1 MGKRILLTAEHSYI
15 GCSLKKYLSSHWEEY
30 EVDCISQRDPV
41 WKETDFSTYD
51 VVVDV
56 TGIAHVDN
64 GSMDEAQAA
73 AYRRVNTQL
82 ALETAQLAKEAGVR
96 QFIYLSSMIV
106 YGDSAAIGEDRT
118 ISMDTKPQPVNAYG
132 DSKLQA
138 EQGLFAMED
147 EHFTVAAVRPPMVYG
162 PGCKGNYPKLAML
175 AKWVPVFPEVD
186 NCRSMIY
193 IDHLCEL
200 IRLIIDGCDGGVF
213 TPQNKER
220 VNTCEMVQT
229 IGRVHHSPVLL
240 LPGFTGILRIL
251 AKKVSLINKVFG
263 NFAYA
268 PELGEYYGGTY
279 QMYDFAETIALTEGK
294 AMSQMMSHKNTDS
307 QKCEKRIMSRKHY
320 LKLKRYLDCFLCL
333 FGLLL
338 IWPVFAGICVAVKL
352 DSKGPVFFKQK
363 RVGYN
368 KELFEIYKFRTMFTD
383 TPKDMPTHLLK
394 DPEQYITKVGKFL
407 RKTSLDEL
415 PQIIN
420 ILKGDMSLVGPRP
433 ALWNQ
438 DDLIRER
445 DRYHANQ
452 LPPGLTGWAQIH
464 GRDELEI
471 PKKAALD
478 GYYAKHF
485 GLLMDLRCLIGT
497 VSAVLMHKGVKEG
510 GTGGK

>member
-15 GCSLKKYLSSHWEEY
+15 GNSLKKYLAFYGDQYVIE
-30 EVDCISQRDPV
+30 CMSQRDES
-41 WKETDFSTYD
+41 WREMSFAAYD

-56 TGIAHVDN
+56 TGIAHVDH

-73 AYRRVNTQL
+73 AYRHVNTEL
-82 ALETAQLAKEAGVR
+82 ALETARLAKTAGVR

-106 YGDSAAIGEDRT
+106 YGDSAPIGSSRV
-118 ISMDTKPQPVNAYG
+118 ISEQTRPIPANAYG
-132 DSKLQA
+132 SSKLQA
-138 EQGLFAMED
+138 EQGLLAMND
-147 EHFTVAAVRPPMVYG
+147 AHFTVAVIRPPMVYG
-162 PGCKGNYPKLAML
+162 PGCKGNYPKLAKL
-175 AKWVPVFPEVD
+175 ANYTPIFPKVD
-186 NCRSMIY
+186 NSRSMIY

-200 IRLIIDGCDGGVF
+200 IRLMVDGCDGGVF
-213 TPQNKER
+213 TPQNAEH
-220 VNTCEMVQT
+220 VNTADLVQM
-229 IGRVHHSPVLL
+229 IGCVHRRPVLL
-240 LPGFTGILRIL
+240 VPGCSRILRLL
-251 AKKVSLINKVFG
+251 AGKISFINKVFG

-268 PELGEYYGGTY
+268 SDMGQYYGGAY
-279 QMYDFAETIALTEGK
+279 QLYDFMETIALTEGVDMK
-294 AMSQMMSHKNTDS
+294 YG
-307 QKCEKRIMSRKHY
+307 KRIGSRRQY
-320 LKLKRYLDCFLCL
+320 LKVKRYLDCLL
-333 FGLLL
+333 SLVGLLF
-338 IWPVFAGICVAVKL
+338 IWPVFLGICIAVKM

-368 KELFEIYKFRTMFTD
+368 KKIFEIYKFRTMYTD

-394 DPEQYITKVGKFL
+394 DPEQYITRVGKVL

-452 LPPGLTGWAQIH
+452 LLPGLTGWAQIH

-471 PKKAALD
+471 PVKAALD
-478 GYYAKHF
+478 GYYVQHF
-485 GLLMDLRCLIGT
+485 GLLMDIRCLIGT
-497 VSAVLMHKGVKEG
+497 VGAVLLHKGVKEG
-510 GTGGK
+510 GTGNQ

>member
-15 GCSLKKYLSSHWEEY
+15 GCSLKTYLSSHWEEY
-30 EVDCISQRDPV
+30 EVDSISQRGQC
-41 WKETDFSTYD
+41 WKETDFSAYD

-64 GSMDEAQAA
+64 GPMDEAQAA
-73 AYRRVNTQL
+73 AYRRVNTEL
-82 ALETAQLAKEAGVR
+82 ALETAQLAKAAGVR
-96 QFIYLSSMIV
+96 QFLYLSSMIV
-106 YGDSAAIGEDRT
+106 YGDSAPIGESCV
-118 ISMDTKPQPVNAYG
+118 ISNDTKPAPANAYG

-138 EQGLFAMED
+138 EQGLFALAD
-147 EHFTVAAVRPPMVYG
+147 DHFAVAVIRPPMVYG
-162 PGCKGNYPKLAML
+162 PGCKGNYPKLAKL
-175 AKWVPVFPEVD
+175 AKLTPVFPKVD

-200 IRLIIDGCDGGVF
+200 IRLIIDGGDSGVF
-213 TPQNKER
+213 TPQNREH
-220 VNTCEMVQT
+220 VNTGEMVKL

-240 LPGFTGILRIL
+240 LPGFDGMLRLL
-251 AKKVSLINKVFG
+251 AKKVSLVNKVFG
-263 NFAYA
+263 NYAYA
-268 PELGEYYGGTY
+268 ADLGEYYGGTY
-279 QMYDFAETIALTEGK
+279 QLYDFAETIALTEGK
-294 AMSQMMSHKNTDS
+294 AMPCNKTTDH
-307 QKCEKRIMSRKHY
+307 KCEKRIISRKQY
-320 LKLKRYLDCFLCL
+320 LKVKRYLDCLLCL
-333 FGLLL
+333 IGLLFA
-338 IWPVFAGICVAVKL
+338 WPVFAGICIAIKL
-352 DSKGPVFFKQK
+352 DSKGPIFFKQK

-368 KELFEIYKFRTMFTD
+368 KELFEIYKFRTMYTD

-415 PQIIN
+415 PQFIN

-438 DDLIRER
+438 DDLIRAR

-471 PKKAALD
+471 SEKAALD
-478 GYYAKHF
+478 GYYVKHF
-485 GLLMDLRCLIGT
+485 GLLMDIRCLIGT
-497 VSAVLMHKGVKEG
+497 VSAVLLHKGVKEG

>member
-1 MGKRILLTAEHSYI
+1 MGKHILLTAEHSYI
-15 GCSLKKYLSSHWEEY
+15 GGSLKKYLSSHWEEY
-30 EVDCISQRDPV
+30 VVDCMSQRDPA
-41 WKETDFSTYD
+41 WKELSFTKYD

-64 GSMDEAQAA
+64 GPMDEARAA
-73 AYRRVNTQL
+73 EYRRVNTGL
-82 ALETAQLAKEAGVR
+82 ALATARMAKAAGVR

-106 YGDSAAIGEDRT
+106 YGDSAPIGESRV
-118 ISMDTKPQPVNAYG
+118 ISKDTPPMPANAYG

-138 EQGLFAMED
+138 EQGLLAMAD
-147 EHFTVAAVRPPMVYG
+147 DDFTVALIRPPMVYG
-162 PGCKGNYPKLAML
+162 PGCKGNYPKLAKL
-175 AKWVPVFPEVD
+175 AKLCPVFPKVD

-200 IRLIIDGCDGGVF
+200 IRLLIDSGDGGVF
-213 TPQNKER
+213 TPQNREH
-220 VNTCEMVQT
+220 VNTSEMVKL
-229 IGRVHHSPVLL
+229 IGHMHHSPVLL
-240 LPGFTGILRIL
+240 LPGFAGILRL
-251 AKKVSLINKVFG
+251 LSKKVALINKVFG

-268 PELGEYYGGTY
+268 SDLGDYYGGTY
-279 QMYDFAETIALTEGK
+279 QLYDFAETIALTEGK
-294 AMSQMMSHKNTDS
+294 AVSY
-307 QKCEKRIMSRKHY
+307 EKRIAGGRRY
-320 LKLKRYLDCFLCL
+320 LKMKRYLDCLLCL
-333 FGLLL
+333 VGLLL
-338 IWPVFAGICVAVKL
+338 IWPVFAGICIAIKM

-363 RVGYN
+363 RVGYK
-368 KELFEIYKFRTMFTD
+368 KELFEIYKFRTMYTD

-394 DPEQYITKVGKFL
+394 DPEQYITRVGKFL

-420 ILKGDMSLVGPRP
+420 IIRGDMSLVGPRP

-445 DRYHANQ
+445 ERYHANQ
-452 LPPGLTGWAQIH
+452 VAPGLTGWAQIH

-478 GYYAKHF
+478 GYYVKHF
-485 GLLMDLRCLIGT
+485 GFLMDIRCLAGT
-497 VSAVLMHKGVKEG
+497 VSAVLLHKGVKEG

>member
-1 MGKRILLTAEHSYI
+1 MGKHILLTAEHSYI
-15 GCSLKKYLSSHWEEY
+15 GSSLKKYLSSHWDEY
-30 EVDCISQRDPV
+30 DIHCISQRDPA
-41 WKETDFSTYD
+41 WKTTDFGKYD
-51 VVVDV
+51 AVVDV
-56 TGIAHVDN
+56 TGIAHVDH
-64 GSMDEAQAA
+64 GSMDEARAA

-82 ALETAQLAKEAGVR
+82 ALETARIAKEAGVR

-106 YGDSAAIGEDRT
+106 YGDSAPIGEACV
-118 ISMDTKPQPVNAYG
+118 ISMDTPPAPANAYG

-138 EQGLFAMED
+138 EQGLLAMADDHFA
-147 EHFTVAAVRPPMVYG
+147 VAVIRPPMVYG
-162 PGCKGNYPKLAML
+162 PGCKGNYPKLAKMARL
-175 AKWVPVFPEVD
+175 SPVFPKVD

-200 IRLIIDGCDGGVF
+200 IRLMIDGGDGGVF
-213 TPQNKER
+213 TPQNREH
-220 VNTCEMVQT
+220 VNTSEMVKL
-229 IGRVHHSPVLL
+229 IGHMHHSPVLL
-240 LPGFTGILRIL
+240 LPGFAGILRLLSRKI
-251 AKKVSLINKVFG
+251 ALINKVFG

-268 PELGEYYGGTY
+268 SDMGDYYGGTY
-279 QMYDFAETIALTEGK
+279 QLYDFAETIALTEGK
-294 AMSQMMSHKNTDS
+294 MVS
-307 QKCEKRIMSRKHY
+307 CEKRIAGRRRY
-320 LKLKRYLDCFLCL
+320 LKVKRYLDCLLCL
-333 FGLLL
+333 IGLLL
-338 IWPVFAGICVAVKL
+338 IWPVFAGICIAIKM

-363 RVGYN
+363 RVGYK
-368 KELFEIYKFRTMFTD
+368 KELFEIYKFRTMYTD

-420 ILKGDMSLVGPRP
+420 IIKGDMSLVGPRP

-478 GYYAKHF
+478 GYYVKHF
-485 GLLMDLRCLIGT
+485 GFLMDIRCLAGT
-497 VSAVLMHKGVKEG
+497 VSAVLLHKGVKEG

>member
-1 MGKRILLTAEHSYI
+1 MGKHILLTAEHSYI
-15 GCSLKKYLSSHWEEY
+15 GGSLKKYLGSHWEEY
-30 EVDCISQRDPV
+30 AVDCISQRDPA
-41 WKETDFSTYD
+41 WKGISFAKYD

-64 GSMDEAQAA
+64 GPADDVQAA
-73 AYRRVNTQL
+73 VYRRVNTKL
-82 ALETAQLAKEAGVR
+82 ALETARIAKEAGVR

-106 YGDSAAIGEDRT
+106 YGDSAPVGKPCV
-118 ISMDTKPQPVNAYG
+118 ISKDTQPLPMNAYG
-132 DSKLQA
+132 DSKLRA
-138 EQGLFAMED
+138 EQGLLAMAD
-147 EHFTVAAVRPPMVYG
+147 DDFTVALIRPPMVYG
-162 PGCKGNYPKLAML
+162 PGCKGNYPKLARL
-175 AKWVPVFPEVD
+175 AKLCPVFPKVD

-200 IRLIIDGCDGGVF
+200 IRLVIDGGDGGVF
-213 TPQNKER
+213 TPQNREH
-220 VNTCEMVQT
+220 VNTSEMVEL

-240 LPGFTGILRIL
+240 LPGFTRVLGLL
-251 AKKVSLINKVFG
+251 SKKTALINKVFG

-268 PELGEYYGGTY
+268 SDMGDYYGGTY
-279 QMYDFAETIALTEGK
+279 QLYDFAETIALTEGK
-294 AMSQMMSHKNTDS
+294 MMS
-307 QKCEKRIMSRKHY
+307 CEKRIVSRRQY
-320 LKLKRYLDCFLCL
+320 LKVKRYLDCLLCL
-333 FGLLL
+333 IGLLL
-338 IWPVFAGICVAVKL
+338 IWPVFGCICIAIKM
-352 DSKGPVFFKQK
+352 DSKGSVFFKQK

-368 KELFEIYKFRTMFTD
+368 KKLFEIYKFRTMYID

-394 DPEQYITKVGKFL
+394 DPEQYITRVGRFL
-407 RKTSLDEL
+407 RRTSLDEL

-420 ILKGDMSLVGPRP
+420 IIRGDMSLVGPRP

-471 PKKAALD
+471 PDKAALD
-478 GYYAKHF
+478 GYYVKHF
-485 GLLMDLRCLIGT
+485 GLLMDIRCLVGT
-497 VSAVLMHKGVKEG
+497 VSTVLLHKGVKEG

>member
-1 MGKRILLTAEHSYI
+1 MGKHILLTAEHSYI
-15 GCSLKKYLSSHWEEY
+15 GSSLKKYLSSHWDAY
-30 EVDCISQRDPV
+30 DVDCISQRDPA
-41 WKETDFSTYD
+41 WKETAFAKYD

-64 GSMDEAQAA
+64 GPMTEAQAA
-73 AYRRVNTQL
+73 EYRRVNTQL
-82 ALETAQLAKEAGVR
+82 ALETARIAKEAGVG

-106 YGDSAAIGEDRT
+106 YGDSAPIGEPCV
-118 ISMDTKPQPVNAYG
+118 ISKDTPPAPANAYG

-138 EQGLFAMED
+138 EQGLLSMVD
-147 EHFTVAAVRPPMVYG
+147 DHFTVAVIRPPMVYG

-175 AKWVPVFPEVD
+175 AKCSPIFPKVN

-200 IRLIIDGCDGGVF
+200 IRLIIDGGDGGIF
-213 TPQNKER
+213 TPQNREH
-220 VNTCEMVQT
+220 VNTAEMVRL
-229 IGRVHHSPVLL
+229 IGRVHHSPVIL
-240 LPGFTGILRIL
+240 LPGFSGVLRLL
-251 AKKVSLINKVFG
+251 AKKVALINKVFG

-268 PELGEYYGGTY
+268 SDLGDYYGGTY
-279 QMYDFAETIALTEGK
+279 QMYDLAETIALTEG
-294 AMSQMMSHKNTDS
+294 NTMPCNKTTHY
-307 QKCEKRIMSRKHY
+307 KCEKRIISRKQY
-320 LKLKRYLDCFLCL
+320 LKVKRYLDCLLCL
-333 FGLLL
+333 IGLLVT
-338 IWPVFAGICVAVKL
+338 WPVFAGICIAIKL

-368 KELFEIYKFRTMFTD
+368 KELFEIYKFRTMYID

-394 DPEQYITKVGKFL
+394 DPDQYITKVGKFL

-420 ILKGDMSLVGPRP
+420 ILMGDMSLVGPRP

-452 LPPGLTGWAQIH
+452 VPPGLTGWAQIH

-471 PKKAALD
+471 PEKAALD
-478 GYYAKHF
+478 GYYIKHF
-485 GLLMDLRCLIGT
+485 GLLMDIRCLIGT
-497 VSAVLMHKGVKEG
+497 VSAVLLHKGVKEG